1 MDLLERVTMFDSWID
16 VGAPEIFWISGFF
29 FTQSFFTGVLQNYA
43 RQNGVSIDKLEFRH
57 EVLREKD
64 HPTEAPMSGCY
75 IQGAYLDGAGW
86 DDFNHCLEESK
97 PKVIYVKMPIIQFI
111 PYVVENTEQSDQMS
125 DDREVEEIEMSPI
138 QEPSKIAEKNI
149 SDPVIQPIADGQNEQ
164 IDPQTVIEAVGDD
177 Q

>member
-1 MDLLERVTMFDSWID
+1 MLDRVTMFNSWID
-16 VGAPEIFWISGFF
+16 EGSPNIFWISGFF

-43 RQNGVSIDKLEFRH
+43 RQNGVSIDQLEFRH

-86 DDFNHCLEESK
+86 DDFNHCLQESK
-97 PKVIYVKMPIIQFI
+97 AKEIYVKMPIIQFI
-111 PYVVENTEQSDQMS
+111 PYVVENENQSDQS
-125 DDREVEEIEMSPI
+125 QDDKQAEAIETSPTK
-138 QEPSKIAEKNI
+138 EPSKIAEKNV
-149 SDPVIQPIADGQNEQ
+149 SAPEGEPTAEGQTEVLEAQNA
-164 IDPQTVIEAVGDD
+164 IEDAGDD